1 MTTAEI
7 KKANNNELATALDTA
22 AEELKN
28 AWLTEGNFSRTISYG
43 LAVGK
48 MREALNDKVMA
59 SLVKLK
65 NCKLGFRTDESNGNV
80 YPIDVVRDCIIDAAT
95 LGLQCV
101 GNQFNIIGANMYV
114 TKEGFT
120 YLLRELARSGRLRD
134 MKLVYSPA
142 VITESSTQGTRR
154 DGSSYQK
161 IEREG
166 KIKVDLSWTFDGK
179 AGSEILEFCVRV
191 NAGMS
196 QDAIIGKAER
206 KAKAWLYNYL
216 TDQAISDG
224 EYEAEEAST
233 AQYRDVTKKASE
245 STFLTR
251 AAEAGPIGL
260 PKVVEPE
267 LPDELPDEIPG
278 LEPANELPMFGEMM

>member
-1 MTTAEI
+1 MIYELRFTIFHIMTTT
-7 KKANNNELATALDTA
+7 NTNELVRVSKADELALSLDAA
-22 AEELKN
+22 AEDLKN
-28 AWLTEGNFSRTISYG
+28 AWLTTGNFARTIAYG

-48 MREALNDKVMA
+48 MREVLTDKVMQ

-65 NCKLGFRTDESNGNV
+65 NSKLGFRTDEGNGNV
-80 YPIDVVRDCIIDAAT
+80 YPVAVVRDCIIDAAT

-101 GNQFNIIGANMYV
+101 GNQFNIIGGNMYV

-120 YLLRELARSGRLRD
+120 YLLRELRARGELSD
-134 MKLVYSPA
+134 MKFIFHPA
-142 VITESSTQGTRR
+142 EISESSTQGTRR

-166 KIKVDLSWTFDGK
+166 RIKVDVSCCWKGK
-179 AGSEILEFCVRV
+179 RVEEVLEFCVRV

-206 KAKAWLYNYL
+206 KAKAWLYNFL

-224 EYEAEEAST
+224 DSS
-233 AQYRDVTKKASE
+233 D
-245 STFLTR
+245 
-251 AAEAGPIGL
+251 AAAVVSGEVVADSGPIGF
-260 PKVVEPE
+260 PGVFEPNWARQVEAE
-267 LPDELPDEIPG
+267 VQDEIPG
-278 LEPANELPMFGEMM
+278 LGEVC